1 MRDWEKV
8 WVRGG
13 EREAVRGDKQGEKFT
28 STAGWSRKSCNLSEA
43 RKQKQMSHVSP
54 SLIPPFIHLPPFF
67 SPLPHSPDELALY
80 FSFSLTPLFSLL
92 SSASSF
98 CLHLTAL
105 TLPPTHPFSSLMMS
119 WAVWLVLTPDYS
131 PQWAHFTPLG
141 MMPASQPLVVLQLT
155 DRRLLALYWPWL
167 GCIQWTEREKMGGER
182 NTGVW
187 QVNFPPIRWI
197 GWEKGEHVRVKQSGS
212 SVWVSLKNCAP
223 RNAEVCFGE
232 AFLSDCV
239 YLCAYVSVCVMM
251 QNTKSQWY
259 SQSLQTRSVYFIA
272 SLPLPVRAHYSP
284 WKQ

>member
-13 EREAVRGDKQGEKFT
+13 EREAVRGDKRGEKFT

-54 SLIPPFIHLPPFF
+54 SLIPPSIHPPPFF

-167 GCIQWTEREKMGGER
+167 GCIQWTEREKMGVKEILECGR
-182 NTGVW
+182 II
-187 QVNFPPIRWI
+187 FPPLNELGGR
-197 GWEKGEHVRVKQSGS
+197 RVSM
-212 SVWVSLKNCAP
+212 
-223 RNAEVCFGE
+223 
-232 AFLSDCV
+232 CV
-239 YLCAYVSVCVMM
+239 
-251 QNTKSQWY
+251 
-259 SQSLQTRSVYFIA
+259 
-272 SLPLPVRAHYSP
+272 
-284 WKQ
+284 